1 MKSHLR
7 IVVFCLCG
15 FLLTGVTAKAAE
27 SKVPEPFQG
36 FDNDSTF
43 TIKYDDL
50 TNLLKAVVVDVGL
63 SNRDKAEPTQ
73 AATGTRM
80 KASVKRSTVNEANRF
95 YYETFQDNAEAQ
107 GLLIGIQKSLEAVPT
122 EAPLKYFSRD
132 EQLAYWLNLYN
143 VTVLNQV
150 IKEYPVRNLKKVVT
164 GKNSFFSE
172 KLLKVADVPLS
183 LDDIEFTILKNNYKG
198 DPLVIYGLYQGYIGG
213 PNIRRNAYN
222 GSEVWRQLKNNAYEF
237 INSNRG
243 TYPKDEKTFRVSSL
257 YERDKAFFPDF
268 DADLT
273 KHLMDYIEGSEK
285 ADLQSTRFIRA
296 DIDDWNVTDLGGTYR
311 DMGASF
317 ANSNAALLNAVVGT
331 TPADNATAAAAVT
344 GAAQTTGMTLGAASG
359 YGSNAIAAKTQPLSR
374 FPTDMLIQL
383 KEIQL
388 KQENTKA
395 ENARVTVEELGEVP
409 VDSKPA
415 TDKKDEDKDNN

>member
-1 MKSHLR
+1 M
-7 IVVFCLCG
+7 
-15 FLLTGVTAKAAE
+15 AMAAD
-27 SKVPEPFQG
+27 SPVPEPFQG

-63 SNRDKAEPTQ
+63 SNREKAEPTQ

-95 YYETFQDNAEAQ
+95 YYETFQDNEEAQ
-107 GLLIGIQKSLEAVPT
+107 AMLIGIQESLEAVPT
-122 EAPLKYFSRD
+122 EAPLQYFSRD

-143 VTVLNQV
+143 VTVLNQI
-150 IKEYPVRNLKKVVT
+150 IKEYPVRNLKKIVT

-172 KLLKVADVPLS
+172 KLLDVAGIPLS
-183 LDDIEFTILKNNYKG
+183 LDDIEYTILKNNYNG
-198 DPLVIYGLYQGYIGG
+198 DPLIIYGLYQGYIGG
-213 PNIRRNAYN
+213 PNIRRNAYT
-222 GSEVWRQLKNNAYEF
+222 GSEVWRQLKNNAFEF

-257 YERDKAFFPDF
+257 YERDKMFFPDF
-268 DADLT
+268 DADLRN
-273 KHLMDYIEGSEK
+273 HLMDFIEGEEK
-285 ADLQSTRFIRA
+285 TDLQSTRFIRA
-296 DIDDWNVTDLGGTYR
+296 DIDDWNVADLGGTYR

-317 ANSNAALLNAVVGT
+317 ANNNAALLNAVVGT
-331 TPADNATAAAAVT
+331 TPADNAPAGSVVSGAAVAS
-344 GAAQTTGMTLGAASG
+344 GATLGAAAG

-383 KEIQL
+383 QEIHL

-409 VDSKPA
+409 VDSNPA
-415 TDKKDEDKDNN
+415 SDKKDEDKDND

>member
-1 MKSHLR
+1 MNIKAR
-7 IVVFCLCG
+7 FVVLSLYG
-15 FLLTGVTAKAAE
+15 YLLSGAMAMAAD
-27 SKVPEPFQG
+27 SPVPEPFRG

-63 SNRDKAEPTQ
+63 SNRDKAAPTQ

-95 YYETFQDNAEAQ
+95 YYETFEDNEEAQ
-107 GLLIGIQKSLEAVPT
+107 SLLIGIQKSLEAVPT

-143 VTVLNQV
+143 VTVLNQI

-164 GKNSFFSE
+164 GKKSFFND
-172 KLLKVADVPLS
+172 KLLNVAGVPLS
-183 LDDIEFTILKNNYKG
+183 LDDIEFTILKNNY
-198 DPLVIYGLYQGYIGG
+198 DSNPLIIYGLYQGYIGG
-213 PNIRRNAYN
+213 PNIRRHAYT

-257 YERDKAFFPDF
+257 YERDKVFFPDF
-268 DADLT
+268 DEDLRS
-273 KHLMDYIEGSEK
+273 HLMDYIEGEEK
-285 ADLQSTRFIRA
+285 MDLRSTRFIRA
-296 DIDDWNVTDLGGTYR
+296 DIDDWNVTDLGGAYR

-317 ANSNAALLNAVVGT
+317 ANNNAALLNAVVGT
-331 TPADNATAAAAVT
+331 TPADNAPASVAVT
-344 GAAQTTGMTLGAASG
+344 GGAVAIGANLGATAG

-374 FPTDMLIQL
+374 FPTEMLIQL
-383 KEIQL
+383 KEIHL

-409 VDSKPA
+409 VDPKPES
-415 TDKKDEDKDNN
+415 DREDKDND